1 MMAVLETGGK
11 QYEVSPGAVIKVEK
25 LPAQVGEEVALDKI
39 LMIEDEGKCSW
50 GTPYLEGVSVLA
62 EVTAQDKAKKIIVY
76 KFKRRKSYHRTR
88 GHRQRYT
95 ELEIKE
101 IKKG

>member
-1 MMAVLETGGK
+1 MAVLETGGK
-11 QYEVSPGAVIKVEK
+11 QYKVGPGMVIRVEK
-25 LPAQVGEEVALDKI
+25 LPAQVGEEITLKKI

-50 GTPYLEGVSVLA
+50 GKPYLEGVSVLA
-62 EVTAQDKAKKIIVY
+62 EVTAQDKANKIIVY
-76 KFKRRKSYHRTR
+76 KFKRRKNYHRTQ

-95 ELEIKE
+95 ELKIKE